1 MRNTSTWLDS
11 PPSPTTWSPNS
22 FRVLPTLLA
31 AVGATCVV
39 IVAVAL
45 YVAYALFQ
53 GTIDPA
59 HTERIAP
66 VQTLV
71 AQLIAYFPVALYFLI
86 ILPPLSGRSLK
97 ELGIRMPTARELLL
111 AVGVAGLMWIVVTGS
126 SAAVETLS
134 HHRDTEAAI
143 ALLKGI
149 KTPYEKFLFVSVAVV
164 FAPLVEELAFR
175 VFAFNAI
182 LRWTNVPVA
191 AVGSGILFGLVHA
204 LGAAP
209 SQLLTV
215 SLPLALGGIVLAGIY
230 AATRC
235 YWASVLTHALFNS
248 VTVVAYFI
256 FGVKS

>member
-1 MRNTSTWLDS
+1 MAA
-11 PPSPTTWSPNS
+11 
-22 FRVLPTLLA
+22 VAGAVAEEILA
-31 AVGATCVV
+31 AMTANAQLARAYVNNGGDIALHRAAECVVGA
-39 IVAVAL
+39 L
-45 YVAYALFQ
+45 
-53 GTIDPA
+53 
-59 HTERIAP
+59 
-66 VQTLV
+66 
-71 AQLIAYFPVALYFLI
+71 
-86 ILPPLSGRSLK
+86 
-97 ELGIRMPTARELLL
+97 ELRDRP
-111 AVGVAGLMWIVVTGS
+111 VGVAGLMWIVVTGS

-191 AVGSGILFGLVHA
+191 AVCSGILFGLVHA